1 MGLGASVEV
10 PVRSRQCARPLAA
23 CSQRIR
29 SSVPERST
37 TPPSWSARGF
47 FGIQL
52 AGARDAVG
60 REDALHLLA
69 ELGDVQG
76 RLDDLKRR
84 LRELA
89 EEG

>member
-1 MGLGASVEV
+1 V
-10 PVRSRQCARPLAA
+10 PGTLSAGRTRP
-23 CSQRIR
+23 Q
-29 SSVPERST
+29 
-37 TPPSWSARGF
+37 
-47 FGIQL
+47 
-52 AGARDAVG
+52 
-60 REDALHLLA
+60 LLA